1 MISKEKYLSDMKSA
15 KFYLH
20 LAFPYELYNSVN
32 WLYISVICYIVQ
44 SDSYAFSRTVIFTI
58 SYTVKSDSY
67 TVKWFSLQFS
77 QTVIP
82 LMYIL
87 IFFLKK

>member
-15 KFYLH
+15 KFYLN

-44 SDSYAFSRTVIFTI
+44 SDSY
-58 SYTVKSDSY
+58 

-82 LMYIL
+82 LMYVRCEGKSGTQKHYLNYKI
-87 IFFLKK
+87 